1 MLLQTKR
8 LRYFT
13 QETKTTKMGRRGV
26 VEERKEKQG
35 KRQTKGTDRMLKLYS
50 TRYGSNTQNFKYLSC
65 QTEVETL
72 SDLLD
77 RELNKTGGLFHLK
90 TDLFSKVFL

>member
-1 MLLQTKR
+1 M
-8 LRYFT
+8 
-13 QETKTTKMGRRGV
+13 
-26 VEERKEKQG
+26 EERKEKQG
-35 KRQTKGTDRMLKLYS
+35 KRQTKGTDRMLKIYS

-77 RELNKTGGLFHLK
+77 RELNKTDGLFHLK